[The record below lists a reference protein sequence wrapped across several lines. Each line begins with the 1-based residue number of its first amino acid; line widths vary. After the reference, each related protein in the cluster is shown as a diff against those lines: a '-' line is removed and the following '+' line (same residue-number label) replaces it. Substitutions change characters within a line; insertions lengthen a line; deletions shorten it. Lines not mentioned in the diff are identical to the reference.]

1 MHAGGDTLQHMLY
14 GFDDKNLYFALKSD
28 FSSLE
33 DTICQIDVSFD
44 DNKKTF
50 EIDLGYKKNT
60 SGDVTYAI
68 DHILEASI
76 PLKLFKGA
84 EKIFLEFKLIKNG
97 LVIEKAPLYN
107 AVEINI
113 ADDFKEEWIV

>member
-1 MHAGGDTLQHMLY
+1 M
-14 GFDDKNLYFALKSD
+14 
-28 FSSLE
+28 E
-33 DTICQIDVSFD
+33 DTICQIDISFEEER
-44 DNKKTF
+44 KTF

-60 SGDVTYAI
+60 MNDVTYAV

-76 PLKLFKGA
+76 PLKLFKSA
-84 EKIFLEFKLIKNG
+84 EKIYIELRLLKDG

-107 AVEINI
+107 AVEVNI